1 MVNDQISNTLTRIRN
16 ASQAK
21 HHIVAVPCTK
31 IVEAIVTIL
40 KREGFI
46 DNYEIVASQEDSSAP
61 VSMIIISLKYF
72 GRKQKPAITK
82 LERISKPGARV
93 YRRAKKVPVIL
104 GKMGIAIIST
114 SLGVMTDDEARK
126 LKIGG
131 ELLCYIW

>member
-1 MVNDQISNTLTRIRN
+1 MVNDQISDTLTRIRN
-16 ASQAK
+16 ASKAK
-21 HHIVAVPCTK
+21 HHIVTVSCTK
-31 IVEAIVTIL
+31 ITEAIVIIL

-46 DNYEIVASQEDSSAP
+46 ENYEIVASQEDSSVL

-72 GRKQKPAITK
+72 GKKQKPAITK

-93 YRRAKKVPVIL
+93 YSRAKKLPVIL
-104 GKMGIAIIST
+104 GKMGIAIVST
-114 SLGVMTDDEARK
+114 SVGVMTDDEARK

>member
-1 MVNDQISNTLTRIRN
+1 MSDPIADMLTRIRN
-16 ASQAK
+16 SAKAGHASSLCPSSKMKKGIAD
-21 HHIVAVPCTK
+21 
-31 IVEAIVTIL
+31 IL

>member
-1 MVNDQISNTLTRIRN
+1 
-16 ASQAK
+16 
-21 HHIVAVPCTK
+21 
-31 IVEAIVTIL
+31 
-40 KREGFI
+40 
-46 DNYEIVASQEDSSAP
+46 
-61 VSMIIISLKYF
+61 MIIISLKYF